1 MHELISRTYDL
12 ASLQISKHEL
22 MSEVAEFFS
31 ARAAVLIAG
40 ATASSPDLICC
51 GASRKIAG
59 GDHFI
64 RVLESSLSRA
74 GVDRLVASNL
84 NASLDEHDGR
94 QYTLLFDTDTALIG
108 GLDTSFARA
117 KALLP
122 HIVRSMNV
130 SDWSDRAARA
140 AKRAVGDLSQEI
152 TPATLILDETG
163 RIVDINT
170 KASLLLQSCNSIKE
184 VGGRLELSMPS
195 MAGRLKALLRSQL
208 DDPRA
213 DPVFLNVNEPGRSE
227 SLTLLLKRREN
238 PTRGVI
244 IYIRRLRSTCPV
256 LPAHII
262 QKFGLSPK
270 EVRLT
275 TGLLQG
281 ESLGDLASK
290 FNVSR
295 HTLRAQTKSVFRKT
309 NVRSQAALILLV
321 FDDQLS
327 VFDQ

>member
-1 MHELISRTYDL
+1 MHDLISRTYDL

-31 ARAAVLIAG
+31 ARAAALIAS
-40 ATASSPDLICC
+40 ATPNSPDLICC

-59 GDHFI
+59 GDNFI
-64 RVLESSLSRA
+64 RVLRSNLSQA
-74 GVDRLVASNL
+74 GVDHLVASNL
-84 NASLDEHDGR
+84 NANLDERDGR
-94 QYTLLFDTDTALIG
+94 RYTLLLDADTALIDG
-108 GLDTSFARA
+108 RDTGNARA

-130 SDWSDRAARA
+130 SEWSDKTARVA
-140 AKRAVGDLSQEI
+140 RQAVGHLRKEL
-152 TPATLILDETG
+152 TPATIVLDETS
-163 RIVDINT
+163 RIVDINN
-170 KASLLLQSCNSIKE
+170 KAILLLQSCNGIKD
-184 VGGRLELSMPS
+184 VGGRLEMSVPA
-195 MAGRLKALLRSQL
+195 MAGQLRVLLRSQL
-208 DDPRA
+208 NDPRA
-213 DPVFLNVNEPGRSE
+213 EPVFMNVNEQDGSE

-238 PTRGVI
+238 PTRGVV
-244 IYIRRLRSTCPV
+244 IYVRCLRTSCLIVPSQ
-256 LPAHII
+256 II

-281 ESLGDLASK
+281 KSLGELASE
-290 FNVSR
+290 FSVSP

-309 NVRSQAALILLV
+309 NVSSQAALILLV